1 MTCLRFLQALH
12 QLLTTVGSRRRT
24 KLTDISKVSSFCQFS
39 SFLLKRPKT
48 RVISSDW
55 LFPPPTSG
63 DTIQT
68 REAPHI
74 TAASF
79 VQTKQRPR
87 CIIHEDTN
95 KHQINIH
102 TDELIHKYMA
112 IFIHNLHSNTF
123 AGPDRSE
130 REKYHY
136 TIIRLPSTFHCPL
149 PNMKYSM
156 YLHLK
161 MSIPFNI
168 TA

>member
-1 MTCLRFLQALH
+1 M
-12 QLLTTVGSRRRT
+12 
-24 KLTDISKVSSFCQFS
+24 
-39 SFLLKRPKT
+39 
-48 RVISSDW
+48 SSDW
-55 LFPPPTSG
+55 LLPSYF
-63 DTIQT
+63 
-68 REAPHI
+68 
-74 TAASF
+74 
-79 VQTKQRPR
+79 R
-87 CIIHEDTN
+87 CHRSNTN
-95 KHQINIH
+95 SEGSAWCHGAGLICPNETTTTQMYKLINEYMSKRQINIH
-102 TDELIHKYMA
+102 ADELIHKHTA

-123 AGPDRSE
+123 AGPGRSE